1 MDSLLRGVD
10 GAREIRV
17 VSAVTSQMAVEGC
30 RRHGL
35 RGVEA
40 LALAR
45 AITAGCLLATL
56 TKNEEERVRLVITGG
71 GAIHR
76 ILIDARGDGTA
87 RACLR
92 SRLNAPIDPGPEGI
106 RPFVGHQ
113 GQIVIRRDLGL
124 PQPYEG
130 IVPLTSGE
138 IDEDIERYLERSEQL
153 PSVMRCSAT
162 LGAGGEVLRSA
173 GVLVQTFPGADPER
187 LAVSR
192 DALAGLEP
200 LLGQERT
207 PAELMGVALGG
218 DRYET
223 MREAPLRYH
232 CSCGRERAL
241 GVLSTLGAADLESLA
256 NEQETTEVRCEFCGD
271 AYDVTREDVR
281 ALAQSLREQRS

>member
-10 GAREIRV
+10 AAREIRV
-17 VSAVTSQMAVEGC
+17 VTAVTTEMAVEGC
-30 RRHGL
+30 RRHSL

-45 AITAGCLLATL
+45 ALTAGCLLATL
-56 TKNEEERVRLVITGG
+56 TKHDEERVRLAITGG

-76 ILIDARGDGTA
+76 ILVDARGDGTA

-92 SRLNAPIDPGPEGI
+92 SRLDAPVDPGPEGI
-106 RPFVGHQ
+106 RPFVGRQ
-113 GQIVIRRDLGL
+113 GQILIRRDLGL

-130 IVPLTSGE
+130 VVPLTSGE

-153 PSVMRCSAT
+153 PSVLRCRAT
-162 LGAGGEVLRSA
+162 LGAGGKVLRAA
-173 GVLVQTFPGADPER
+173 GALVQTFPGGAPER

-200 LLGQERT
+200 LLSHPRT
-207 PAELMGVALGG
+207 PGELMGVALGG

-223 MREAPLRYH
+223 MREDPLRYH
-232 CSCGRERAL
+232 CGCGRDRAL
-241 GVLSTLGAADLESLA
+241 GVLSTLGAQDLEALA
-256 NEQETTEVRCEFCGD
+256 GEQETTEVRCEFCGD
-271 AYDVTREDVR
+271 AYEVSREDVL
-281 ALAQSLREQRS
+281 ALAQTLREQRS